1 MLRGAGGWN
10 SAACAAGFRL
20 ATLARERSD
29 VNTDK

>member
-10 SAACAAGFRL
+10 GAACAAGFRL
-20 ATLARERSD
+20 AAPARESSD